1 VTIQL
6 TDAAQWFRGEPHQIA
21 AWERLQQQVPMTA
34 LSDFEKAY
42 RSAASTPNLDNP
54 LAAPYFPQ
62 LDNGPEGWRQCQTSS
77 IAMALAFL
85 GIPGIRDDLD
95 YLRIVQRYGD
105 TTAQEAHRQAL
116 VSMKVKARFS
126 QRLST
131 AEVVNQIRAGRP
143 VAIGVLHHGPVSAPS
158 GGGHYI
164 LVIGFTGTHWICH
177 DPFGELNLVAGGWT
191 RQGHG
196 GKGVRYSFQNLN
208 PRWLVEGPESGWGWV
223 FG

>member
-1 VTIQL
+1 MTIQL

-21 AWERLQQQVPMTA
+21 AWERLQAQVPLTA
-34 LSDFEKAY
+34 LADFEKAY
-42 RSAASTPNLDNP
+42 RSSNAPRPANP
-54 LAAPYFPQ
+54 LAVPYFPQ
-62 LDNGPEGWRQCQTSS
+62 TDNGPEGWRQCQTSS

-85 GIPGIRDDLD
+85 GVPGIRDDLD
-95 YLRIVQRYGD
+95 YLRIVERYGD
-105 TTAQEAHRQAL
+105 TTAQEAHRLAL
-116 VSMKVKARFS
+116 ASMKVKARFS
-126 QRLST
+126 QQLGT
-131 AEVVNQIRAGRP
+131 AEVVNEIRAGRP
-143 VAIGVLHHGPVSAPS
+143 VAIGVLHHGPVSAPT

-164 LVIGFTGTHWICH
+164 LVIGFTGTHWVCH

-196 GKGVRYSFQNLN
+196 GKGVQYSFRNLN